1 MNIEVCSRAEALV
14 QHDRAALTFVALEP
28 RVVQQMPFDHPLHHL
43 LHRRDQL
50 GLRGQQ
56 HAQRGRQPK
65 LTNSHPLAHRHVRDD
80 TGHQVR
86 CRLRHPPRAARGAQ
100 AAPLAAERQQLVV
113 PALAAAQPQKPV
125 GQDAALEE
133 GVELVSDEPGQLGA
147 GAGLGMGD
155 EAGRMLLHRVW
166 TGDGGSAAAVAAIM
180 TTAAATAAKALRA
193 WRVRRF
199 GAGVHALSGSSALHR
214 ALRGRRHAAPACC
227 PGSCGAVAKWQP

>member
-1 MNIEVCSRAEALV
+1 VLVNIEVCSRAEALV

-56 HAQRGRQPK
+56 HAQRNRQRQD
-65 LTNSHPLAHRHVRDD
+65 PLAHRHVRDD

-113 PALAAAQPQKPV
+113 PALAAAQAQEAV
-125 GQDAALEE
+125 GQDA
-133 GVELVSDEPGQLGA
+133 GC
-147 GAGLGMGD
+147 
-155 EAGRMLLHRVW
+155 
-166 TGDGGSAAAVAAIM
+166 
-180 TTAAATAAKALRA
+180 LR
-193 WRVRRF
+193 
-199 GAGVHALSGSSALHR
+199 SSRL
-214 ALRGRRHAAPACC
+214 
-227 PGSCGAVAKWQP
+227 

>member
-1 MNIEVCSRAEALV
+1 VLVNIEVGSRAEALV

-56 HAQRGRQPK
+56 HAQRNRQPK

-113 PALAAAQPQKPV
+113 PALAAAQAQEAV
-125 GQDAALEE
+125 GQDA
-133 GVELVSDEPGQLGA
+133 GC
-147 GAGLGMGD
+147 
-155 EAGRMLLHRVW
+155 
-166 TGDGGSAAAVAAIM
+166 
-180 TTAAATAAKALRA
+180 LR
-193 WRVRRF
+193 
-199 GAGVHALSGSSALHR
+199 SSRL
-214 ALRGRRHAAPACC
+214 
-227 PGSCGAVAKWQP
+227 